1 MVCRNSLFLL
11 TAEEILLMSHI
22 WTTNDNYKLTYPP
35 TKTGFIFDL
44 CFLSGVYTPT
54 APGGLLTLQDK
65 YGPSVL
71 LKDLFK
77 F

>member
-1 MVCRNSLFLL
+1 MVCRNGLFLFI
-11 TAEEILLMSHI
+11 AEEILILYV
-22 WTTNDNYKLTYPP
+22 WTTNDNYKLTYPS

-77 F
+77 V